1 MIHKRRSRFRDSLG
15 FRSLIA
21 IVPLS
26 VPLLLAAATATLT
39 SPPAP
44 ESVPRIIYDETR
56 TSDLPLTF
64 HRVLLPIESGDT
76 LETLL
81 NSAGL
86 SAVEARGLAA
96 EFATH
101 VDPRRVKAGELLQLE
116 FDPEDTL
123 VRVALKKGDEGRV
136 EASREGEQF
145 VVDYVPAIIT
155 TEQVALTGS
164 IETPLYESLRDAG
177 ESPALVAELVDV
189 FQWDIDFFTL
199 RKGDWFSLVVDRRY
213 SDGELTGYGA
223 IKVARFH
230 HNGVTYEAYRFD
242 PESGNGGYYAADGT
256 PMKKQFLRSPLRFS
270 RITSGY
276 TNRRFHPV
284 LKKYRPHYGVDYG
297 APVGTPV
304 LATADGTVVSA
315 SYGKANGN
323 MVRLRHVR
331 KMETYYLHLSR
342 FAKGVRP
349 GVRVRQGQV
358 IGYVGATG
366 LASGP
371 HLDYRVKVNG
381 KYINPLSLRSV
392 APDPLAGEALARFKV
407 TRDQLL
413 PLLPEPGLAL
423 AEGGKE
429 SPRAGSL

>member
-1 MIHKRRSRFRDSLG
+1 M
-15 FRSLIA
+15 
-21 IVPLS
+21 
-26 VPLLLAAATATLT
+26 PLLLAAATLSFST
-39 SPPAP
+39 PPSLDDA
-44 ESVPRIIYDETR
+44 PRIRYDETR

-64 HRVLLPIESGDT
+64 HEVLLPIESGDT

-86 SAVEARGLAA
+86 DASDARGLAA
-96 EFATH
+96 DLAKH
-101 VDPRRVKAGELLQLE
+101 VDPRRVKAGELMKLE
-116 FDPEDTL
+116 FDPDDTL

-136 EASREGEQF
+136 EARREGGGF
-145 VVDYVPAIIT
+145 VVDYVPAIIS
-155 TEQVALTGS
+155 TERIALTGT
-164 IETPLYESLRDAG
+164 IETSLYEALRDAG

-199 RKGDWFSLVVDRRY
+199 RKGDWFTLVVDRRY
-213 SDGELTGYGA
+213 SDGQLTGYGA
-223 IKVARFH
+223 IQIARFH
-230 HNGVTYEAYRFD
+230 HNGVTYEAFRFD

-256 PMKKQFLRSPLRFS
+256 PMKKQFLRSPLKFS

-276 TNRRFHPV
+276 TSKRFHPV

-392 APDPLAGEALARFKV
+392 APDPLKGEALARFKE
-407 TRDQLL
+407 TRDQLI
-413 PLLPEPGLAL
+413 PLLPELGLAV
-423 AEGGKE
+423 ADGRED
-429 SPRAGSL
+429 SSRAGSL